1 MKELNKIIIGII
13 VFSVLLFT
21 IDWAVG
27 TWSECMY
34 YKSKYGIFHRQIY
47 CLTESQDEIMILGS
61 SRAAHHYIPQIL

>member
-47 CLTESQDEIMILGS
+47 
-61 SRAAHHYIPQIL
+61 